1 MIVYRLLQGPRRYS
15 ELLREIPGISERMLT
30 TQLKQLSVDG
40 VVARMEAVEKRV
52 ARTRQGPPYC
62 LTEAGERLRPVFDAM
77 FEWGTMQ
84 AEAPSETVRT
94 R

>member
-15 ELLREIPGISERMLT
+15 ELLREIPGISDRMLT

-40 VVARMEAVEKRV
+40 VVGRAESGARG

-84 AEAPSETVRT
+84 GAASSETART